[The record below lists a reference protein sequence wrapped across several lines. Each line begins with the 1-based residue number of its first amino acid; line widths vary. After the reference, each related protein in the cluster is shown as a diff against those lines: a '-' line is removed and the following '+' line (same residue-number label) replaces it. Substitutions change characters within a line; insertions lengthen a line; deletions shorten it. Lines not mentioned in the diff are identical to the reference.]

1 MDPGAGEGEAGFRV
15 REGAALRVA
24 ASTAGDPVVATGGG
38 VVEDPANRGL
48 LAEAFTVLWLAL
60 TPAEAAARLADD
72 HDRPLLAADDPEAAL
87 ADLLAR
93 RHAHYAALAD
103 ATVPVGGRSL
113 PEVVKA
119 LQEALRALE
128 SNP

>member
-1 MDPGAGEGEAGFRV
+1 
-15 REGAALRVA
+15 VA

-60 TPAEAAARLADD
+60 TPAEAAARLADH
-72 HDRPLLAADDPEAAL
+72 HDRPLLAGDDPEAAL
-87 ADLLAR
+87 DDLLAR
-93 RHAHYAALAD
+93 RQAHYAALAN
-103 ATVPVGGRSL
+103 ATVPVGGRSF
-113 PEVVKA
+113 PEVVEA

-128 SNP
+128 TNP